1 MTLIPAD
8 MDSQVESLGE
18 EEEKV
23 RTERKRGW
31 EGVRREGNG
40 ALIGYI
46 GSKSLVN
53 MLVS

>member
-18 EEEKV
+18 EEKV
-23 RTERKRGW
+23 RVEEGEGW

-40 ALIGYI
+40 ALIG
-46 GSKSLVN
+46 
-53 MLVS
+53 